1 MIINDRAEGSR
12 PFASGL
18 GVARPRSEPRPPPCR
33 FPQIVLGLR
42 VGQTAPA
49 RLSGP
54 RHVALPRAWIVIGVI
69 TPISIHDLC
78 SGLAGGAP
86 GGRTL
91 NQWVKSSPAQC
102 CGRATCTD

>member
-18 GVARPRSEPRPPPCR
+18 GVARPRSEPRPPSGRGPADR
-33 FPQIVLGLR
+33 PLSTASGSR

-54 RHVALPRAWIVIGVI
+54 RHVALRRPWIVTGVI

-91 NQWVKSSPAQC
+91 NQWVKSP
-102 CGRATCTD
+102 